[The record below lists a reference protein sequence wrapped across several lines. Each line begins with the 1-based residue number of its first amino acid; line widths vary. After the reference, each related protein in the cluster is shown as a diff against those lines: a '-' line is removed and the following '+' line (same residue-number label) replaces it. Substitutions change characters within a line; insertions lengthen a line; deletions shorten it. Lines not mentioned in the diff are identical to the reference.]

1 MKIFSFC
8 IYGNDMKYYLGLR
21 ENIRIIREFYPEF
34 RIFIYAG
41 INRNQDFLD
50 SLNSEFSQN
59 LHFINTEMDGAFNMF
74 FRYLPIILEAAELVI
89 IRDADS
95 EVNERDRWAIDD
107 FLNDSNPQ
115 YSVQVIRDHF
125 FHKSRITGGLSAF
138 KLSQIELL
146 QSLKAEFSQIL
157 AEINDNKHEFE
168 YGSDENMLNE
178 RIWPIIKDD
187 IIVYSNI
194 CVFEG
199 EAYRTID
206 FKNDETNFCG
216 NVVLYESLDNK
227 RYQFNYFHYPV
238 LEQLKWLI
246 DQKQYKLA
254 VQIIDEYGF
263 HHFPFS
269 EKSNIIHF
277 VLIALI
283 RINTEDSLRE
293 CFVKY
298 ALFSKYDIIPEV
310 KSVIPHFFNMVRN
323 LGYSVVGTCDPEYI
337 PGPKEFVIYF
347 GNYPD
352 DYLSLPQS
360 FQIYRHFMFFREIV
374 IDRFYSNKCW
384 DSIDRIFIMGLEGEF
399 DRMNTTWAQLC
410 LMNAPLDR
418 VQEYRAKKDVNLND
432 IYIGATKNH
441 IDCLEEMKRGEYN
454 NCLFLEDDFIFTSRI
469 RENQLYLYEFFNR
482 KYDYNICFLSAS
494 KFHERRTYDDL
505 LILSKQYCT
514 TSSGYLVSKPNLELV
529 LETVKEG
536 YNLLLQ
542 YPDQSH
548 LYCIDRYWS
557 KLDKLYIFKRK
568 LGFQNPSL
576 SKITGGLNK
585 ELD

>member
-1 MKIFSFC
+1 
-8 IYGNDMKYYLGLR
+8 MKYYLGLR
-21 ENIRIIREFYPEF
+21 ENIRIICEFYPEF

-41 INRNQDFLD
+41 INRNQEFLD
-50 SLNSEFSQN
+50 SLKSEFSQN
-59 LHFINTEMDGAFNMF
+59 LHFINTEKDGPFNMF
-74 FRYLPIILEAAELVI
+74 FRYLPIILEAVELVI

-138 KLSQIELL
+138 KLSRLSQIELL
-146 QSLKAEFSQIL
+146 PSLKTEFSQIL
-157 AEINDNKHEFE
+157 TEINGNKHEFK

-178 RIWPIIKDD
+178 RIWPIIKDV

-216 NVVLYESLDNK
+216 NVVLYESLNK
-227 RYQFNYFHYPV
+227 QHQFNYFHYPV
-238 LEQLKWLI
+238 LEQLQWLI
-246 DQKQYKLA
+246 GQKQYELA
-254 VQIIDEYGF
+254 VLIIDEYGF
-263 HHFPFS
+263 HNIPFS
-269 EKSNIIHF
+269 EKSYIIHF

-283 RINTEDSLRE
+283 HINTEGSLRE

-298 ALFSKYDIIPEV
+298 ALFAKYDIIPEV
-310 KSVIPHFFNMVRN
+310 KSVVPLFFNMVRN

-360 FQIYRHFMFFREIV
+360 FQIYWHVMFFRDIV

-399 DRMNTTWAQLC
+399 DRMNTTWTQLC

-418 VQEYRAKKDVNLND
+418 VQEYRAKKDAKLND
-432 IYIGATKNH
+432 VYIGATKNH
-441 IDCLEEMKRGEYN
+441 LDCLEEMKRGEYN

-529 LETVKEG
+529 LETVREG
-536 YNLLLQ
+536 YELLLQ

-548 LYCIDRYWS
+548 LYCIDRYWA

-576 SKITGGLNK
+576 SKITGKLNK